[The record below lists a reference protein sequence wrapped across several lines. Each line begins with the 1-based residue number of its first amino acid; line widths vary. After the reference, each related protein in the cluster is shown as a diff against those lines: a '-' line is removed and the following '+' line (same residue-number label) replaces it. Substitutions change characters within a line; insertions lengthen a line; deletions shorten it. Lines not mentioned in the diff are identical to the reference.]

1 MRCFVLVALV
11 TGLVTANPPAL
22 HASGDSHDN
31 NQQQC
36 RALLLSMRS
45 ISLLVVF
52 AAFKVG
58 CCEFAQEAQ
67 LAVEVARSRK
77 KVCANNHEALE
88 MANSFTEQM
97 SGIAEEASKRCDE
110 NPQGAAAKS
119 CTARTE

>member
-1 MRCFVLVALV
+1 MRCFVLLALV
-11 TGLVTANPPAL
+11 TGLVTANPAAL
-22 HASGDSHDN
+22 HGSDDSHDN

-45 ISLLVVF
+45 ISMLMVF

-67 LAVEVARSRK
+67 LAVEAAHNGK
-77 KVCANNHEALE
+77 ELCANNHEALE
-88 MANSFTEQM
+88 IANSFTEQM
-97 SGIAEEASKRCDE
+97 TGIAEEASKRCDA

-119 CTARTE
+119 CMVRTE